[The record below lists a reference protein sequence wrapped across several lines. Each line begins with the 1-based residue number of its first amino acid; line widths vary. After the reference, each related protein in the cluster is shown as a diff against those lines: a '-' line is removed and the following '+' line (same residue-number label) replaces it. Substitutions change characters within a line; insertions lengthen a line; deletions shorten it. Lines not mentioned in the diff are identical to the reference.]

1 MRDLHLNLEQASAL
15 LDQPADAVLAKVRVG
30 ALPATSQN
38 APSLQ
43 ISLTELARYV
53 GTSADPVAVC
63 GIRRALRSPSAWHT
77 VFGHGLGEITP
88 GGSTGKW
95 IRRSLERA
103 VAISEVR
110 SA

>member
-15 LDQPADAVLAKVRVG
+15 LDQPSDAVLDKVRVG
-30 ALPATSQN
+30 ALPATSQD
-38 APSLQ
+38 APTLQ

-53 GTSADPVAVC
+53 GTTADPNAVR
-63 GIRRALRSPSAWHT
+63 GIRRTLRSPATWHT
-77 VFGHGLGEITP
+77 VFGHGLVEITP
-88 GGSTGKW
+88 GGSMGQW